1 MPVPLRLAIIFLL
14 FIPEGILASNML
26 SLSPL
31 AAFNEHEVHGPPW
44 YWTLGFGVSLYAMGF
59 LNGRSLR
66 GLDQDTR
73 TSRWVWSTAAAY
85 AGMVLGLLWTSW
97 PIEIDQ
103 IYGRLGQACS
113 MFVGLVI
120 FFSLAHIQ
128 DSETGAA
135 LPKTNPP

>member
-1 MPVPLRLAIIFLL
+1 MSLALCLVILFLL
-14 FIPEGILASNML
+14 FIPEGMLAANILSQT
-26 SLSPL
+26 PL
-31 AAFNEHEVHGPPW
+31 AAFEEHEVHGPPW
-44 YWTLGFGVSLYAMGF
+44 HWVMLLCGSLYAMG
-59 LNGRSLR
+59 LVNGRSLR

-73 TSRWVWSTAAAY
+73 TSRWVWSTGVAY

-128 DSETGAA
+128 DSETDKM
-135 LPKTNPP
+135 PTQTIPP